1 MVAKDRKILRVPGMW
16 WAACVFAGSLGLALA
31 AWYTTKTATEA
42 RAQAQFDFTTNEIA
56 NAIADRLQDYEQT
69 LWGGAGLLASLPTA
83 TLAQWVTYVDGLK
96 IQERLPDI
104 QGIAFAKAISPSEK
118 DAHIREVRTEGVFA
132 NYDIQPQGSRELSA
146 GSRYTT

>member
-1 MVAKDRKILRVPGMW
+1 MVAKDRKFLRVPGMW

-96 IQERLPDI
+96 IQERLPGI
-104 QGIAFAKAISPSEK
+104 QGIAFAKAISPSEE

-132 NYDIQPQGSRELSA
+132 NYDIQPQGARELSA